1 MYVGG
6 EHTVSSSCIPIHIGM
21 HGCHRC
27 TKLAVAIGMQPT
39 RDETR
44 KRLAGVA
51 LPQDSK
57 CFVLFVV

>member
-1 MYVGG
+1 MY
-6 EHTVSSSCIPIHIGM
+6 
-21 HGCHRC
+21 